1 MTNWKLYMIAV
12 LGIALTAVIRQWKSD
27 FLPLVRIAFVCVFGF
42 AAIGM
47 IAPLISYL
55 HLLETL
61 SGAEEWISL
70 PLKGLGI
77 AFLTQVCADICRDSG
92 EGGIASGVE
101 LVGKIEILLLCLPL
115 LERILALARELLGV
129 GG

>member
-1 MTNWKLYMIAV
+1 MIAV

-70 PLKGLGI
+70 PIKGLGI
-77 AFLTQVCADICRDSG
+77 AFLTQVC
-92 EGGIASGVE
+92 
-101 LVGKIEILLLCLPL
+101 GKIEILLLCLPL
-115 LERILALARELLGV
+115 LERILALARELLGA